1 MTRSGGAKGK
11 TTKTKRRKAA
21 APLPPDGRFVVVANL
36 KGGSGKSTLAFNL
49 AVHLAHRG
57 RAVDLV
63 DLDPQKT
70 LTDLVAVRAEVAA
83 EPVLAAPGATLGD
96 RASAAWTI
104 VDVGAADLDGMVAAI
119 GRADLVLVPVLPGQA
134 DVWAT
139 ERHLAAIDRVRP
151 DHCAIRLFLNRAD
164 PGDGA
169 RETREAAEA
178 LGELARRRRATALL
192 PARLSSRVAFRRSL
206 SEGAAVFELDR
217 KSKAAAEF
225 EALVAAI
232 LTDPAIVSP
241 ASDRP
246 AAKVPA

>member
-1 MTRSGGAKGK
+1 MSKAGGAKGK
-11 TTKTKRRKAA
+11 AAKNRKTVVT
-21 APLPPDGRFVVVANL
+21 LPADGRLVVVANL

-49 AVHLAHRG
+49 AVFLARRG
-57 RAVDLV
+57 RPVDLV

-70 LTDLVAVRAEVAA
+70 LSDLVAVRNELGG
-83 EPVLAAPGATLGD
+83 EPPLAPPSGVLGD
-96 RASAAWTI
+96 RSAATWTI
-104 VDVGAADLDGMVAAI
+104 VDVGAADRDGMIGAI

-151 DHCAIRLFLNRAD
+151 DHCAVRLFLNRAD
-164 PGDGA
+164 PGEKS
-169 RETREAAEA
+169 RETQEAAEA
-178 LGELARRRRATALL
+178 LGELSRRRRSTALL

-225 EALVAAI
+225 EALVAQIFA
-232 LTDPAIVSP
+232 DPALTVP
-241 ASDRP
+241 P
-246 AAKVPA
+246 AAPLAAKAPS